1 MDGSDDFRCA
11 INLKDCS
18 PSYSRHHSKKGM
30 DIKQAIARVVTH
42 QDLDEGEMVEVMN
55 EIMGGMATPAQIGA
69 FITALRMKKETVA
82 EITGA
87 VRVMRQKA
95 TPIDTGI
102 DLAHGGVLVD
112 TCGTGG
118 DGSGTFNV
126 STTSAFVVAGAGVA
140 VAKHGNRSV
149 SSHCGSA
156 DVLEAAGVSLNLTPE
171 QIGRCVREV
180 GIGFLFA
187 PALHGAMKHAIG
199 PRREIGI
206 RTIFNILGPLT
217 NPAGANVQVL
227 GVFSAELTE
236 PLAEVLGRLGSR
248 RALVVHGEGNLDEL
262 TVTGRTR
269 ISELDAGK
277 VRTYT
282 VTPEE
287 LGLPRAVLS
296 DLKGGKTGEAAA
308 RQMRAILEGEPG
320 PRRDMLLLNSGAAL
334 MAAGVAQDLRAGIDQ
349 AVAVIDSGKAIAKLN
364 QLVSFCQSLG

>member
-1 MDGSDDFRCA
+1 
-11 INLKDCS
+11 
-18 PSYSRHHSKKGM
+18 M
-30 DIKQAIARVVTH
+30 DIKQAIARVVTR
-42 QDLDEGEMVEVMN
+42 QDLSEDEMVDVMN
-55 EIMGGMATPAQIGA
+55 EIMGGSATLAQIGS
-69 FITALRMKKETVA
+69 FITALRMKGETVA

-87 VRVMRQKA
+87 VRVMREKV
-95 TPIDTGI
+95 TPITTSVDV
-102 DLAHGGVLVD
+102 AHGGILVD

-126 STTSAFVVAGAGVA
+126 STTSAFVVAGAGVV

-171 QIGRCVREV
+171 QISRCVQKV

-227 GVFSAELTE
+227 GVFASELTE
-236 PLAEVLGRLGSR
+236 PLAEVLGRLGSK

-262 TVTGRTR
+262 TVTGSTR
-269 ISELDAGK
+269 VSDLHLGK
-277 VRTYT
+277 VTTYT
-282 VTPEE
+282 VTPEQ
-287 LGLPRAVLS
+287 LGLARASLA
-296 DLKGGKTGEAAA
+296 DLKGGATAQESAA
-308 RQMRAILEGEPG
+308 QMRAILGGEQG
-320 PRRDMLLLNSGAAL
+320 AKRDMILLNGGAAL
-334 MAAGVAQDLRAGIDQ
+334 MAAGVAADLQVGVEMAAEI
-349 AVAVIDSGKAIAKLN
+349 IDSGKALAKLD
-364 QLVSFCQSLG
+364 QLVAFCRDLN

>member
-1 MDGSDDFRCA
+1 
-11 INLKDCS
+11 
-18 PSYSRHHSKKGM
+18 M
-30 DIKQAIARVVTH
+30 DIKQAIAKVVTR
-42 QDLDEGEMVEVMN
+42 QDLNEDEMVDVMN
-55 EIMGGMATPAQIGA
+55 EIMSGSASPAQIGS
-69 FITALRMKKETVA
+69 FITALRMKGETVA

-87 VRVMRQKA
+87 VRVMREKA
-95 TPIDTGI
+95 TPIVTGV
-102 DLAHGGVLVD
+102 DVSHGGILVD

-126 STTSAFVVAGAGVA
+126 STTAACVVAGAGVV

-156 DVLEAAGVSLNLTPE
+156 DVLEAAGVSLNLSPE

-227 GVFSAELTE
+227 GVFAEALTE
-236 PLAEVLGRLGSR
+236 PLAEVLGRLGSK

-262 TVTGRTR
+262 TVTGSTR
-269 ISELDAGK
+269 VSDLHHGK
-277 VRTYT
+277 VTTYAI
-282 VTPEE
+282 TPEQ
-287 LGLPRAVLS
+287 LGLPRASLD
-296 DLKGGKTGEAAA
+296 DLKGGATAQESAG
-308 RQMRAILEGEPG
+308 QMRATLGGEQG
-320 PRRDMLLLNSGAAL
+320 ARRDMVLINAGAAL
-334 MAAGVAQDLRAGIDQ
+334 MAAGVAVDLQGGVDMA
-349 AVAVIDSGKAIAKLN
+349 AEVIDCGKALAKLD
-364 QLVSFCQSLG
+364 QLVAFCRDLK